1 MAVKAVVF
9 DVGEVLVDETR
20 EYGTWADWL
29 GVPRHTF
36 SAVFGGVIASGRD
49 YAGRAINARR
59 ALAYARMSAGWSHER
74 WLAECRRIEE
84 SERKWT
90 TGYPM
95 SMGRPFRPSVAR
107 AYIAYWEPIL
117 SKYER
122 AAVYPWLP
130 LEPDPPRPEP

>member
-1 MAVKAVVF
+1 MRLPRMTTRRWMIAVAI
-9 DVGEVLVDETR
+9 VGLVL
-20 EYGTWADWL
+20 
-29 GVPRHTF
+29 
-36 SAVFGGVIASGRD
+36 GGSLELVRLRRLSHE

-59 ALAYARMSAGWSHER
+59 ALANARMSSGWNHER

-95 SMGRPFRPSVAR
+95 STGRPFRPSVAR
-107 AYIAYWEPIL
+107 AYIAYWEPIF

-122 AAVYPWLP
+122 AAAYPWLP

>member
-1 MAVKAVVF
+1 MIAVAII
-9 DVGEVLVDETR
+9 GLVL
-20 EYGTWADWL
+20 
-29 GVPRHTF
+29 
-36 SAVFGGVIASGRD
+36 GGSLEFVRLKRLSRD

-84 SERKWT
+84 LERKWT
-90 TGYPM
+90 TGHPM
-95 SMGRPFRPSVAR
+95 SMGRPFQPSVAR

-122 AAVYPWLP
+122 AAAYPWLP

>member
-1 MAVKAVVF
+1 MRRLRMTTRRWMIAVAII
-9 DVGEVLVDETR
+9 GLVLGGSLEFVRLKRLSR
-20 EYGTWADWL
+20 E
-29 GVPRHTF
+29 
-36 SAVFGGVIASGRD
+36 

-59 ALAYARMSAGWSHER
+59 ALAYARMSVGWSHER

-84 SERKWT
+84 SESKWT

-95 SMGRPFRPSVAR
+95 SMGRPFRPNVAR

-122 AAVYPWLP
+122 ASAYPWFP
-130 LEPDPPRPEP
+130 LEPNPPRPEP